1 MYVPLDCDTGW
12 YGEDCKETCR
22 QCRDPDQ
29 CSHINGTCLTGCR
42 AGFQGDFCNISKYNS
57 YVCIKNQK

>member
-12 YGEDCKETCR
+12 YGEDCKEACG
-22 QCRDPDQ
+22 QCRDLDQ
-29 CSHINGTCLTGCR
+29 CSNINGTCLIGCR

-57 YVCIKNQK
+57 